1 MWKQGAAPFDKA
13 RPTYV
18 AEPQELPNAVEAP
31 SFQICHLH
39 DGVLTLP
46 RDIRSMFLQ
55 DPVRSPEWKDLLRD
69 FDRCYGAA
77 TDSAQGAPEVTA
89 GPAVDWSTVFPDAP
103 QFSEDK
109 VKAKYSFAAVQG
121 ITCYFV
127 IPATVN
133 PENGDENL
141 HEFWVSATGEATIP
155 ATVPILTY
163 GAGSWLVRRP
173 PRSSF
178 GSFVIAMLHACW
190 RTGAG
195 LFQPHCLNS
204 VEARAENI
212 RRVMPTLGR

>member
-127 IPATVN
+127 IPDTVN

-163 GAGSWLVRRP
+163 GAGSWLLDGKVETALRETPTKIILWEFRDCNAP
-173 PRSSF
+173 CLLED
-178 GSFVIAMLHACW
+178 GCW
-190 RTGAG
+190 A
-195 LFQPHCLNS
+195 
-204 VEARAENI
+204 V
-212 RRVMPTLGR
+212 PTPLLKFS